1 MNQAQRET
9 VIRRL
14 RSGQAELVVA
24 TDVAARGLDVERI
37 GMVVNY
43 DISYDLESY
52 VHRIGRTAR
61 AGRSGKAVLFTTPR
75 EQRLRRDIERYI
87 GRAIPPMTLPTRS
100 DIAARRVQLFKEQIL
115 GVVEDE
121 DLDLYLALVQELAEE
136 SGHDMAEIAAGAAWL
151 ARRDKPLVATIDAA
165 PLDEPDEDGMVRL
178 YIDAGRSRGVRP
190 SDVVGAIANE
200 AGIPGR
206 VIGAIDIYDEFT
218 LVDVPAEYKQQ
229 VLGAMAGAKM
239 RNLPVSIRVAKPGM
253 EDGERTPSAEEA
265 APRRSPRPP
274 AAKRTAQHTRPSK
287 PGASR
292 RQAAASAEIQTAAL
306 EGVQVSLSAETYD
319 EVPDYYA
326 GPDAAK
332 PMGPG

>member
-1 MNQAQRET
+1 
-9 VIRRL
+9 
-14 RSGQAELVVA
+14 
-24 TDVAARGLDVERI
+24 
-37 GMVVNY
+37 
-43 DISYDLESY
+43 
-52 VHRIGRTAR
+52 
-61 AGRSGKAVLFTTPR
+61 
-75 EQRLRRDIERYI
+75 
-87 GRAIPPMTLPTRS
+87 MTLPTRS

-151 ARRDKPLVATIDAA
+151 ARRDKPLVATMDAA

-239 RNLPVSIRVAKPGM
+239 RNQPVSIRVAKPGM
-253 EDGERTPSAEEA
+253 EDSEHMSSAEEA
-265 APRRSPRPP
+265 APRRTPRPRPP
-274 AAKRTAQHTRPSK
+274 SARAAHPSLQARSTTQRPGATRP
-287 PGASR
+287 G
-292 RQAAASAEIQTAAL
+292 AAASAQIQTAVL
-306 EGVQVSLSAETYD
+306 TNTLWLVGTLTCRLL
-319 EVPDYYA
+319 YA
-326 GPDAAK
+326 ATPR
-332 PMGPG
+332 GPGRFLPTHAKSSTRTCPESCSSEMYG